1 MRYMKVQI
9 GNQDVFQSKNA
20 FSKLFLELNFT
31 KKMMI
36 GNEKKIYL
44 ISLYPIYIIIGQIC
58 PRTDESKYI
67 SYFEVVYSTDREHF

>member
-1 MRYMKVQI
+1 M
-9 GNQDVFQSKNA
+9 
-20 FSKLFLELNFT
+20 NFT

-36 GNEKKIYL
+36 GKEKKIYL
-44 ISLYPIYIIIGQIC
+44 ISLYPNFYIIIGQIC